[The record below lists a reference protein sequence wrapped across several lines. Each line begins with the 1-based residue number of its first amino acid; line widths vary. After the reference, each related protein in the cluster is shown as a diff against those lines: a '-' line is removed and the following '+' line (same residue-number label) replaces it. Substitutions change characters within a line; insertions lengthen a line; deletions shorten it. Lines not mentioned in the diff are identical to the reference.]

1 LAWKAGPSPP
11 EGSAPHSP
19 AQIKSAAVFLQDQ
32 KESRKPHMRKRVE
45 VNSERGQTMTE
56 FALVL
61 PLLVMLLFGI
71 IQFGVAFNN
80 YITLTD
86 AVRAGARQG
95 SVSRQLANPVGATET
110 KLRAAAT
117 DLKAADLQV
126 SVTSTWES
134 GEQVQVSASYPYSI
148 KLLGMTIKSGRM
160 HSTTTE
166 RVE

>member
-1 LAWKAGPSPP
+1 
-11 EGSAPHSP
+11 
-19 AQIKSAAVFLQDQ
+19 
-32 KESRKPHMRKRVE
+32 MRKRVAI
-45 VNSERGQTMTE
+45 NSERCQTMTE

-71 IQFGVAFNN
+71 IQFGITFNN

-95 SVSRQLANPVGATET
+95 SVSRHLDNPEGATEE
-110 KLRAAAT
+110 KLRDAAT
-117 DLKAADLQV
+117 DLKNADLQV
-126 SVTSTWES
+126 DVTSTWEA
-134 GEQVQVSASYPYSI
+134 GEQVEVTASYPYAI